1 MPWQLESFLS
11 FETKKKVGGGW
22 VVCCLCDFR
31 VSSLALAKSLTIFIY
46 LYITEKEIIKL
57 SFLTLPIEVK
67 LKLQEMLGIIGSSYN
82 LSVLESW
89 LERLGEEIS
98 SRCWKIFG
106 YM

>member
-1 MPWQLESFLS
+1 M
-11 FETKKKVGGGW
+11 
-22 VVCCLCDFR
+22 VCCLCDFR